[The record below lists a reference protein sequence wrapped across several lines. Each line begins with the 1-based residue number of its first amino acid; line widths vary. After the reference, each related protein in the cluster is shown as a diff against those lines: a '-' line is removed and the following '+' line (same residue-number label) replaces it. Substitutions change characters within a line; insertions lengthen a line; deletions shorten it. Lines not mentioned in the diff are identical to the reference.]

1 MRQAAEIFS
10 CVLILHCQVE
20 HRMLRPSSDERRAG
34 NLGKL
39 NPKRAEEGR
48 FSQRALRGGMLNL
61 PPTRPEPPAP
71 LNLDQGA
78 GAFHGREAEALN
90 PKP

>member
-1 MRQAAEIFS
+1 MP
-10 CVLILHCQVE
+10 
-20 HRMLRPSSDERRAG
+20 RPSSDESRAG

-48 FSQRALRGGMLNL
+48 FSQQALRGGMFNL

-71 LNLDQGA
+71 HNLDEGA

-90 PKP
+90 LRHSRSL